1 MARWTREQVEKL
13 APDAS
18 SVAAARKLARPGPWS
33 DTGATDT
40 LLWGKCQGS
49 GRTPYQVSVDLTG
62 PAAKCTCPSRKFPCK
77 HGLALLLLWVAGDG
91 DLGRAT
97 SSEAAQAASDWA
109 AGRAKRSTRATAA
122 ASGAAGAEPADPEAQ
137 ARRRE
142 QRLATMTAGAA
153 ELETWLGDLYRQGLA
168 AARQQPY
175 AFWDTAAARLV
186 DAQLP
191 GLAARVRD
199 LPGRLAGRDD
209 WADVALAETGRWFAA
224 ARAWARRDA
233 LAPDDLGNLRAI
245 LGWAAPA
252 DEIRAGA
259 ADEGRLL
266 HDTWLVE
273 GAHRTDDGR
282 LQTRRTWIRGL
293 ATGERLMVLDFAA
306 GAEVLAVPRVVG
318 SVVTGPV
325 VVWPGS
331 GVRRAQIAGDT
342 PARPVGPAGV
352 DGGAGADPGGPA
364 GSASASGVPG
374 ADGSGDRLA
383 GAGSWAAVLDGASA
397 RLAANPFADQ
407 VPVAVRATVVA
418 DGDGGAARV
427 VDGEGWHL
435 PLAADVDP
443 WPVMARVG
451 PEPVPLFAELEDGA
465 VRPLAAELGGE
476 LVAL

>member
-13 APDAS
+13 APDAG
-18 SVAAARKLARPGPWS
+18 SVAAARKLVRPGPWS

-62 PAAKCTCPSRKFPCK
+62 PAVKCSCPSRKFPCK

-97 SSEAAQAASDWA
+97 SSESAQAASAWA
-109 AGRAKRSTRATAA
+109 AGRAATARSKA
-122 ASGAAGAEPADPEAQ
+122 AAPRAEPADPEAQ

-199 LPGRLAGRDD
+199 LPSRLAGRDD

-224 ARAWARRDA
+224 VRAWARRDS
-233 LAPDDLGNLRAI
+233 LAPDDLGNLRAF
-245 LGWAAPA
+245 LGWAAGA

-266 HDTWLVE
+266 DDAWVVE
-273 GAHRTDDGR
+273 GAYRTDDGR
-282 LQTRRTWIRGL
+282 LQTRRTWIRGT
-293 ATGERLMVLDFAA
+293 ASGERLVVLDFAA
-306 GAEVLAVPRVVG
+306 GSEVLAVPRVVG
-318 SVVTGPV
+318 SVVVGRV

-331 GVRRAQIAGDT
+331 GVRRAQFVGDD
-342 PARPVGPAGV
+342 PA
-352 DGGAGADPGGPA
+352 GGAGAGSVAGRA
-364 GSASASGVPG
+364 GSDGPG
-374 ADGSGDRLA
+374 ARLA
-383 GAGSWAAVLDGASA
+383 GAGSWAAALNDASA

-407 VPVAVRATVVA
+407 VPLAVRATVVA
-418 DGDGGAARV
+418 DGVGGARV
-427 VDGEGWHL
+427 VDGEGCHL

-451 PEPVPLFAELEDGA
+451 PELAPLFAELEDGA

>member
-62 PAAKCTCPSRKFPCK
+62 PAVKCTCPSRKFPCK

-97 SSEAAQAASDWA
+97 SSDAAQAASDWA
-109 AGRAKRSTRATAA
+109 AGRAKRSSRGTTEADR
-122 ASGAAGAEPADPEAQ
+122 GAGAEPADPEAQ

-142 QRLATMTAGAA
+142 QRLATMTAGTA

-191 GLAARVRD
+191 GLAARVRA

-233 LAPDDLGNLRAI
+233 LAPDDLGNLRAF
-245 LGWAAPA
+245 LGWAASA

-266 HDTWLVE
+266 ADTWLVE

-282 LQTRRTWIRGL
+282 LQTRRTWIRGM
-293 ATGERLMVLDFAA
+293 ATGERLVVLDFAA
-306 GAEVLAVPRVVG
+306 GSDVLAVPRVVG
-318 SVVTGPV
+318 SVVSGPV

-331 GVRRAQIAGDT
+331 GVRRAQFAGDS
-342 PARPVGPAGV
+342 PAGTAGP
-352 DGGAGADPGGPA
+352 DG
-364 GSASASGVPG
+364 PG
-374 ADGSGDRLA
+374 ARLA
-383 GAGSWAAVLDGASA
+383 GAGAWAAALDDAAA

-407 VPVAVRATVVA
+407 VPVAVLATVMT
-418 DGDGGAARV
+418 DGDGSGAKV

-451 PEPVPLFAELEDGA
+451 PEPVALFVEMEDGT
-465 VRPLAAELGGE
+465 VRPLAVELGGE